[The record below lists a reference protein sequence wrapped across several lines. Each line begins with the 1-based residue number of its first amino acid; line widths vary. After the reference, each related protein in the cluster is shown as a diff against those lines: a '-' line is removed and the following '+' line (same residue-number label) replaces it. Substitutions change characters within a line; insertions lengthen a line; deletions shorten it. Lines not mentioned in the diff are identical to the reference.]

1 MDECLRLSLALSSV
15 LPVPCFG
22 YMSNSMAPAQGLRL
36 FLVPYPSSF
45 RMGFVP
51 PSEAPLSAVQLPA
64 LPFLVVLIEAAGL
77 RGSGIHPL
85 FFPASGYASMPT
97 CFALAPVRR
106 LSLVLGPISF
116 WMGFA
121 PYLRI
126 LFAPCGCRRTYCGP
140 HCARESER
148 VLASILGSSPSWVS
162 HRFRVCYSVGAQS
175 ESLTRSIPR
184 SFLVESLSASAV
196 GLADAL

>member
-1 MDECLRLSLALSSV
+1 MT
-15 LPVPCFG
+15 
-22 YMSNSMAPAQGLRL
+22 PAQGLRL
-36 FLVPYPSSF
+36 SLVPYPSSF

-51 PSEAPLSAVQLPA
+51 PSEAPLSALQLPA
-64 LPFLVVLIEAAGL
+64 LPFLVVHVEAAGL

-97 CFALAPVRR
+97 CFALAPVLK

-126 LFAPCGCRRTYCGP
+126 LFAPCGCRRAYCCL
-140 HCARESER
+140 HCAHESDR
-148 VLASILGSSPSWVS
+148 VLASLLGSSPFMGQSPISRLLLGWDP
-162 HRFRVCYSVGAQS
+162 VGVAHS
-175 ESLTRSIPR
+175 FHPSLLLGGV
-184 SFLVESLSASAV
+184 LVLFCS
-196 GLADAL
+196 GPC